1 MIIRNGFATM
11 FFTWYRSVF
20 CVRNC
25 NLMLSH
31 WNWYNRKCWYRAM
44 RWPRGSST
52 LTQVSLSFLW
62 YSAHVTEGMYCA
74 VSIELDPTG
83 YTNWSLSEEPLES
96 AVSVGA
102 LVDLVREVKEYTSS
116 IAGGKEVLWMNHRV
130 RSYTVY
136 DSTLI
141 LNYGRL
147 SFILISL

>member
-1 MIIRNGFATM
+1 MIIRNGFWTM
-11 FFTWYRSVF
+11 SFFWYRIFVYEMATWCYRIEIDTIANADIVQCVDLVGRALQHRVAYLF
-20 CVRNC
+20 CDIAAKLNC
-25 NLMLSH
+25 RDVL
-31 WNWYNRKCWYRAM
+31 R
-44 RWPRGSST
+44 
-52 LTQVSLSFLW
+52 
-62 YSAHVTEGMYCA
+62 
-74 VSIELDPTG
+74 IELDPTG

-136 DSTLI
+136 GSTLI